1 MAFDPI
7 AGVNG
12 VGGLPLGQFLQIAF
26 TSGVFNQL
34 NQTFPDFEMVKKF
47 RVGDPNWR
55 EQRFMLQTSLGPSAV
70 QYANPNFTPSFPK
83 AQRISISE
91 KIATSKELDATVE
104 IEYNLYKKAL
114 NSPLK
119 YAEPLALE
127 MQSKAIATK
136 RRIAADLYAD
146 GTGVIGTVAS
156 VAHEAGSKRIVIT
169 LSNANSAQGHVGLF
183 EYGDLVTPHK
193 KEYVAGAPE
202 AHLPSTAGVVAL
214 RVVARSRKNRTVT
227 LEGVNAAGETVAIEA
242 GEEAPI
248 LANDV
253 IYRSGQVDIPD
264 LTAGVI
270 SDYGLASTVFAGFE
284 SLLANDGRVVHGI
297 SMSGITGGTRV
308 DCGAQLIALKY
319 VQEALS
325 EAKVAVG
332 QGLYR
337 WDMLAMSPEA
347 RDSLVEAD
355 EDKRRLTVA
364 DSQRVKGAK
373 SFIFQHENDT
383 LEVVSSEY
391 IGPKRAFA
399 LPKQSAGQKAMMQ
412 LYFTEMAPVDVGGG
426 KLHLKP
432 ASGGGHE
439 RRIAS
444 YMEGQIALLCT
455 HPAAGVVLENFTV

>member
-70 QYANPNFTPSFPK
+70 QYANPVSSTNFPK
-83 AQRISISE
+83 AQRISVSE
-91 KIATSKELDATVE
+91 KIAVSKELDATVE

-156 VAHEAGSKRIVIT
+156 AAVSGGKVVVT
-169 LSNANSAQGHVGLF
+169 LSALSTSRGHVGLF
-183 EYGDLVTPHK
+183 EYGDLVTPRN
-193 KEYVAGAPE
+193 PE
-202 AHLPSTAGVVAL
+202 GDEEHFPAVSSGSVVTL
-214 RVVARSRKNRTVT
+214 RVVSRSRKNGTVT
-227 LEGVNAAGETVAIEA
+227 LEPIDANGNVLSATDASA
-242 GEEAPI
+242 I
-248 LANDV
+248 LATDV

-264 LTAGVI
+264 LTSIA
-270 SDYGLASTVFAGFE
+270 DYALASPVFAGFE
-284 SLLANDGRVVHGI
+284 SLLANDGRKVHGI
-297 SMSGITGGTRV
+297 DMAGITAGTRV
-308 DCGAQLIALKY
+308 DCGADLISLKY

-332 QGLYR
+332 QGLYK

-355 EDKRRLTVA
+355 EDKRRLTVS

-373 SFIFQHENDT
+373 AFIFQHENDT
-383 LEVVSSEY
+383 LEVISSEY
-391 IGPKRAFA
+391 IAPKRAFA

-412 LYFTEMAPVDVGGG
+412 LYFTEMTPVEVGAG

-455 HPAAGVVLENFTV
+455 QPAAGVVLENFTV

>member
-70 QYANPNFTPSFPK
+70 QYANPVSSTNFPK
-83 AQRISISE
+83 AQRISVSE
-91 KIATSKELDATVE
+91 KIAVSKELDATVE

-156 VAHEAGSKRIVIT
+156 VAASSGKLVIT
-169 LSNANSAQGHVGLF
+169 LSALSSSRGHVGLF
-183 EYGDLVTPHK
+183 EYGDLVTPYNPEGTAAHFPI
-193 KEYVAGAPE
+193 VA
-202 AHLPSTAGVVAL
+202 SGVVAAL
-214 RVVARSRKNRTVT
+214 RVVSRSRKNGTVT
-227 LEGVNAAGETVAIEA
+227 VEA
-242 GEEAPI
+242 LDASGNI
-248 LANDV
+248 LAVEDDQTGSTLVATDV

-264 LTAGVI
+264 LTDIA
-270 SDYGLASTVFAGFE
+270 DYALASPVFAGFE
-284 SLLANDGRVVHGI
+284 SLLANDGRKVHGI
-297 SMSGITGGTRV
+297 DMAGITAGTRV
-308 DCGAQLIALKY
+308 DCNGQLIALKY

-332 QGLYR
+332 QGLYK

-355 EDKRRLTVA
+355 EDKRRLTVS

-373 SFIFQHENDT
+373 AFIFQHENDT
-383 LEVVSSEY
+383 LEVISSEY
-391 IGPKRAFA
+391 IAPKRAFA

-412 LYFTEMAPVDVGGG
+412 LYFTEMTPVEVGSG

-455 HPAAGVVLENFTV
+455 QPAAGVVLENFTV